1 MATEQGPVRLQP
13 VKPCSRC
20 QMVDVD
26 PQAGQAGSGV
36 LQTLRGYRADPRL
49 DGAIS
54 FGMNLRVVEGHD
66 AVLAVGQSV
75 QVRMR

>member
-1 MATEQGPVRLQP
+1 
-13 VKPCSRC
+13 
-20 QMVDVD
+20 MVDVD

-54 FGMNLRVVEGHD
+54 FGMNLRVVEGFD